1 MRTKPAT
8 RAFQYVAVCCYLV
21 FLGFPLLW
29 LISTSL
35 KSPREFAGITP
46 SLLPKNPD
54 LSNYTQAL
62 TEQGLIRS
70 MLNSLQISVATT
82 VLVVIVSM
90 PVAYALARFRS
101 RLRPITNGWILV
113 SQVFPVILIVIP
125 LFMILRPL
133 HLTNTIPGVVI
144 VYLVWS
150 MPFALWM
157 LQGYVA
163 AVPRELEEAA
173 SVDGASRVRTIVS
186 IVMPLLRPGLIATA
200 MFTFISAWNEFF
212 FALVLL
218 QDPQLKT
225 LPLVL
230 ARFVGAEGQ
239 VQIGPLAAASVLA
252 TVPSLVF
259 FAFLQRRLTSGLLS
273 GAVKG

>member
-35 KSPREFAGITP
+35 KSPREFASITP

-82 VLVVIVSM
+82 VLVVIVSL

-101 RLRPITNGWILV
+101 RLRPITNGNASSGV
-113 SQVFPVILIVIP
+113 QRS
-125 LFMILRPL
+125 
-133 HLTNTIPGVVI
+133 PG
-144 VYLVWS
+144 W
-150 MPFALWM
+150 
-157 LQGYVA
+157 
-163 AVPRELEEAA
+163 
-173 SVDGASRVRTIVS
+173 
-186 IVMPLLRPGLIATA
+186 
-200 MFTFISAWNEFF
+200 
-212 FALVLL
+212 
-218 QDPQLKT
+218 
-225 LPLVL
+225 
-230 ARFVGAEGQ
+230 
-239 VQIGPLAAASVLA
+239 
-252 TVPSLVF
+252 
-259 FAFLQRRLTSGLLS
+259 
-273 GAVKG
+273 